1 MFVKLSIYILAFD
14 HVKLMYAKK
23 TNFKMDKI
31 SESFEY

>member
-1 MFVKLSIYILAFD
+1 MKLNIYILAFD
-14 HVKLMYAKK
+14 NVKLIYAKR